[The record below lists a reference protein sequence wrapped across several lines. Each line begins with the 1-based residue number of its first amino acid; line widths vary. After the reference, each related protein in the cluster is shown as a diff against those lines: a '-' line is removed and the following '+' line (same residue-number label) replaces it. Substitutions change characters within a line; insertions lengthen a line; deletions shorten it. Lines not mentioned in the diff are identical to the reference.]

1 MNEYNFHKE
10 WRPDWDEIENPINND
25 RRIDNNEKDK
35 KDECMEKTNRR
46 KSLQEI

>member
-25 RRIDNNEKDK
+25 RRLI
-35 KDECMEKTNRR
+35 
-46 KSLQEI
+46 